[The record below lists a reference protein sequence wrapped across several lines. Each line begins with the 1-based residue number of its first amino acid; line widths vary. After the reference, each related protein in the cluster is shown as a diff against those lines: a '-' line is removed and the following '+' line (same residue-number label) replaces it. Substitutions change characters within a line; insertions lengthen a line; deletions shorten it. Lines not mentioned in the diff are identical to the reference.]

1 MQMSHSTPSR
11 RPHNSRGG
19 NAADKVVTSHYR
31 EMPIQ
36 PPNVIARLM
45 GIDAIPMPS
54 PKPTAAAAMIQAHP
68 TGSLKS
74 AINTNP
80 ASETKVISPRSA
92 PFRQAKCS
100 LLSYRSRNNGDSS
113 SRHCLKKMR
122 VPGRSRSHRRHHPQ
136 EDLLQKIKHD
146 FQAWQAS
153 KAALASCSATVAGL
167 ENSSKELESRC
178 IQMIAQENLCKQK
191 MARYGFAS
199 TKVVLEN
206 VAQESDSEH
215 AASVVTADEPKPE
228 GERVMTVLR
237 ASPRAAASKK
247 FRGFDHSACDGKL
260 QSLPAQI
267 VLLKPSSSDAD
278 INGQEPAFG
287 LPKVKR
293 DANMSR
299 FLQEVK
305 EMLQKELDAN
315 ATTTSELN
323 TTAWGTA
330 GPKQIARDIAK
341 QTEETVAKDIS
352 KRLCRSESF
361 RAFRSDRKRK
371 EATTKLQASPE
382 HVRILTR
389 SILAHGIN
397 SVDASRTETV
407 VASPKKDDEAE
418 SVSSCSI
425 TSRERVVRSVAD
437 VSPSGVGFG
446 EQSFRSDCLMKHKD
460 ESVSSARALFRSFSA
475 PESGFS
481 LARLFGDDSVRS
493 TTREA
498 SEGASVMTS
507 KNNTAFGFIRGT
519 VSSLRRNLFRR
530 KTRWSKKTSPGLG
543 ELHPQMAIGTAPPSP
558 ETFNL
563 FKVAQ
568 ANLTE
573 LPPSPVSP
581 LEVVGHSCRHHFFSD
596 LNCTF
601 PELSPKCLSEFEA
614 PASELSFR
622 TDITFETACNQDKA
636 YIREVLVAAGLYD
649 DGSLDDN
656 KANAR
661 VDSMARPICDDI
673 FEEVE
678 DVYYYRGKYCDDAI
692 GMYSGTGGDATDHR
706 MLFDLANEALQSLVQ
721 GAKTG
726 SSLQQ
731 WVIDSTGVSRGR
743 RLVDDVWHQVQALK
757 NPQMQEMQTID
768 SMVAY
773 EIRKSSWAEVLYE
786 DVYVVG
792 RKIERAIF
800 DELIEDLLI
809 EILI

>member
-1 MQMSHSTPSR
+1 M
-11 RPHNSRGG
+11 
-19 NAADKVVTSHYR
+19 A
-31 EMPIQ
+31 IQ

-54 PKPTAAAAMIQAHP
+54 PKPTAAAAIIRAHP

-74 AINTNP
+74 AINTSP
-80 ASETKVISPRSA
+80 ASETRVISPRSA

-146 FQAWQAS
+146 FQAWQTSRAMAS
-153 KAALASCSATVAGL
+153 AATVAAS
-167 ENSSKELESRC
+167 EINNKDLESRC
-178 IQMIAQENLCKQK
+178 IQMIAQENLRKQK

-199 TKVVLEN
+199 SKVVLEN

-215 AASVVTADEPKPE
+215 AASMVTADEPKPE
-228 GERVMTVLR
+228 GERVITVLR

-247 FRGFDHSACDGKL
+247 FRDFHHSASDDKL
-260 QSLPAQI
+260 QSSPAPI
-267 VLLKPSSSDAD
+267 VLLKPSSSDVD
-278 INGQEPAFG
+278 VNGQEPAFG

-315 ATTTSELN
+315 ATTSELN

-330 GPKQIARDIAK
+330 EPKRISRDIAK
-341 QTEETVAKDIS
+341 QTEETVTKDLS

-371 EATTKLQASPE
+371 EASTTKLQASPE
-382 HVRILTR
+382 HVRFVTR
-389 SILAHGIN
+389 NILAPRLN

-407 VASPKKDDEAE
+407 SSPKKDDEAE

-425 TSRERVVRSVAD
+425 TSRERGVRSLAND
-437 VSPSGVGFG
+437 SPSGIGFG
-446 EQSFRSDCLMKHKD
+446 EQSFRSECLMKHKD

-481 LARLFGDDSVRS
+481 LGRLFGDDSVRS

-498 SEGASVMTS
+498 SEGASVMTI
-507 KNNTAFGFIRGT
+507 KNNTAFGFIKGT
-519 VSSLRRNLFRR
+519 VSSLRHSFSLRRNLFRR
-530 KTRWSKKTSPGLG
+530 KTRWSKKTSFGLG

-581 LEVVGHSCRHHFFSD
+581 LDVVGHSCRRHLFSD

-622 TDITFETACNQDKA
+622 TDITFETACNEDKA

-649 DGSLDDN
+649 DGSLDN

-678 DVYYYRGKYCDDAI
+678 DIYYYRGKYCDDAI
-692 GMYSGTGGDATDHR
+692 GMYSGTGGNATDHR

-743 RLVDDVWHQVQALK
+743 RLVDDVWQQVQALK

-792 RKIERAIF
+792 RKIERVIF
-800 DELIEDLLI
+800 DVLIEDLLI

>member
-1 MQMSHSTPSR
+1 MQMSRSSNL
-11 RPHNSRGG
+11 PHNSRRG
-19 NAADKVVTSHYR
+19 NAAEKVATSHYR
-31 EMPIQ
+31 EIPIRR
-36 PPNVIARLM
+36 PNVIARLM

-54 PKPTAAAAMIQAHP
+54 PKPKAAAAAIFQARP
-68 TGSLKS
+68 TGSLKP
-74 AINTNP
+74 AMNTNP
-80 ASETKVISPRSA
+80 GSETSVISPRSA

-100 LLSYRSRNNGDSS
+100 VLSYRSRNNGDSS

-153 KAALASCSATVAGL
+153 KAALVSCSATVAAL
-167 ENSSKELESRC
+167 ENSSKDLGSRC
-178 IQMIAQENLCKQK
+178 IQMIAQENLRNQK

-199 TKVVLEN
+199 SKVVLEN

-215 AASVVTADEPKPE
+215 VASKVCSDEPKPE
-228 GERVMTVLR
+228 EERVITVLT

-247 FRGFDHSACDGKL
+247 FRDFDHSASDGKL
-260 QSLPAQI
+260 LSSPAPI
-267 VLLKPSSSDAD
+267 VLLKPSSDVGV
-278 INGQEPAFG
+278 NGQESAFG

-293 DANMSR
+293 DADMSR
-299 FLQEVK
+299 FLQGVK

-315 ATTTSELN
+315 ATTSDLN
-323 TTAWGTA
+323 STAWGTA
-330 GPKQIARDIAK
+330 GPKEIARDIAE
-341 QTEETVAKDIS
+341 QTEETVAKDLS

-371 EATTKLQASPE
+371 EASTTKLQASPE
-382 HVRILTR
+382 HVRIVMR
-389 SILAHGIN
+389 SILTHRLN
-397 SVDASRTETV
+397 SVDAS
-407 VASPKKDDEAE
+407 SPKKDDEAE

-425 TSRERVVRSVAD
+425 TSRERVVIRSLAD
-437 VSPSGVGFG
+437 VSPSGIG
-446 EQSFRSDCLMKHKD
+446 EQSFRSECLMKHKD
-460 ESVSSARALFRSFSA
+460 ESVSSSARALFRSFSA

-481 LARLFGDDSVRS
+481 LARLFGDGSVRS

-498 SEGASVMTS
+498 SEGASAMKS

-519 VSSLRRNLFRR
+519 VSSLRRNLLRR
-530 KTRWSKKTSPGLG
+530 KARWSKKTSLGLG
-543 ELHPQMAIGTAPPSP
+543 ELHPQMAIGAAPPSP

-581 LEVVGHSCRHHFFSD
+581 LEVVGHSCRRHFFSD

-601 PELSPKCLSEFEA
+601 PELSPKCPSEFEA

-636 YIREVLVAAGLYD
+636 YIREVLAAAGLYD
-649 DGSLDDN
+649 DGSLDN

-678 DVYYYRGKYCDDAI
+678 DIYYYRGKYCDDAI
-692 GMYSGTGGDATDHR
+692 GMYSGTGGNATDHR

-721 GAKTG
+721 GAKAG
-726 SSLQQ
+726 SSLHQ

-743 RLVDDVWHQVQALK
+743 RLVDDVWQQVQALK

-800 DELIEDLLI
+800 EELIEDFLKEAFI
-809 EILI
+809 